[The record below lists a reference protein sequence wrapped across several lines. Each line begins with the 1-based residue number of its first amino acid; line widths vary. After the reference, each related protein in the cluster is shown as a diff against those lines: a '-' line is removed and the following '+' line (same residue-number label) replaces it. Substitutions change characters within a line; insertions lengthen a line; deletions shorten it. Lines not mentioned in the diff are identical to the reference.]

1 MNLRDDRALAQQVE
15 ARNRLNAK
23 ANELAA
29 LLQEALKPYIGSKV
43 IKVTPYTSWTKKVA
57 EALDKVTSDLPSF
70 YSESGM
76 RILHGYRLTYNIY
89 DYSVYVELDT
99 VYRNVR
105 NVGESVGYLKV
116 EFRLCSLNG
125 DHLASQQLSAVEP
138 ITERR
143 TDYTVQELTEKR
155 TKLLELEQEV
165 RELKSELGEFS
176 R

>member
-23 ANELAA
+23 ANELAP
-29 LLQEALKPYIGSKV
+29 LLQEVLKPYIGSKV
-43 IKVTPYTSWTKKVA
+43 IEVTPCRNWTKKVD
-57 EALDKVTSDLPSF
+57 EALDKVTPDLPSL
-70 YSESGM
+70 YSY
-76 RILHGYRLTYNIY
+76 LHGYRLTYDIY
-89 DYSVYVELDT
+89 DYDVYVDLDT
-99 VYRNVR
+99 TYRNV
-105 NVGESVGYLKV
+105 GKTVGYLKV

-155 TKLLELEQEV
+155 TKLLELEQQV
-165 RELKSELGEFS
+165 SELRSELQEFS